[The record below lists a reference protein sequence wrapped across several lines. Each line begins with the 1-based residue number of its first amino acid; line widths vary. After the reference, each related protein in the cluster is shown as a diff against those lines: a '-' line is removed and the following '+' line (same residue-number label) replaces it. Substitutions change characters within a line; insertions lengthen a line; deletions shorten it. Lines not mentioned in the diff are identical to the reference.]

1 MTRLMPDEVR
11 EKLEAGCDCKIVDV
25 RNPYEYETYH
35 IPGSLPIPLPELAER
50 YEGELRPEDEIIC
63 VCEHG
68 IRSQQAAQFLQ
79 SRGFT
84 NVSDMDGGMAA
95 WPGPVEP

>member
-1 MTRLMPDEVR
+1 MARISPDEVQ
-11 EKLEAGCDCKIVDV
+11 EKLESGCDCKIVDV

-35 IPGSLPIPLPELAER
+35 IPGSILIPLQELAER

-68 IRSQQAAQFLQ
+68 IRSQQAAGFLASQ
-79 SRGFT
+79 GYP
-84 NVSDMDGGMAA
+84 NVSDMVGGMAA
-95 WPGPVEP
+95 WTGPTE